1 MLSAYKILEF
11 QWQHFQIWGWI
22 DRSRKMCV
30 FSTEKSH
37 PFTWDKN
44 HRTWMTLKVSTA
56 TGTASSLATAG
67 LPSYYY
73 ILLKLE
79 LYTSSAWYK
88 IWSFFSL
95 NYKHYVRISG
105 SVIISVREQKS
116 RQFYFWERKF
126 QGTKVLEDQPC
137 ITRSAV
143 LDHWQR

>member
-1 MLSAYKILEF
+1 
-11 QWQHFQIWGWI
+11 
-22 DRSRKMCV
+22 
-30 FSTEKSH
+30 
-37 PFTWDKN
+37 
-44 HRTWMTLKVSTA
+44 MTLKVSTA